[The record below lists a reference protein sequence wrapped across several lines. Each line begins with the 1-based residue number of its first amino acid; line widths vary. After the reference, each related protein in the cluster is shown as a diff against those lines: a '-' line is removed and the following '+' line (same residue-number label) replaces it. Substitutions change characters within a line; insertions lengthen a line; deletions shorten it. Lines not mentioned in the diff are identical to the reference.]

1 MHPIRMRPA
10 PNPVWCICAPSGTV
24 PAVRI
29 SLTVFRGYLILMTL
43 MLSYHVLDLAEIL
56 HHLR

>member
-1 MHPIRMRPA
+1 
-10 PNPVWCICAPSGTV
+10 V